1 MLADMRAQMSGGVL
15 VVWIDG
21 EVDVSNARDL
31 GSAISNRLTNEALG
45 VVLDLSAVSYMDSA
59 GIHVVFEL
67 RERLKTRGQGL
78 RLVVPAGSPIT
89 AVVELVDLPRAVGV
103 VESADEALAAI
114 VEAFP
119 QPNPPDG
126 H

>member
-1 MLADMRAQMSGGVL
+1 MSAGILL
-15 VVWIDG
+15 VSVDG

-31 GSAISNRLTNEALG
+31 GRAISERITNEALG
-45 VVLDLSAVSYMDSA
+45 VVLDLTEVSYMDSA
-59 GIHVVFEL
+59 GVHVVFEL

-78 RLVVPAGSPIT
+78 RLVVPERSPISS
-89 AVVELVDLPRAVGV
+89 VVQLVDLPRAVGV
-103 VESADEALAAI
+103 LETSEEAVAAI
-114 VEAFP
+114 AAAVP